1 MIAALFKFDG
11 RLNRGPFWGFSIL
24 LIAVML
30 VIQSVVLSSALGP
43 SVAVVIDQ
51 IQRGEV
57 PAVTDLISMFTGA
70 SQQLGWIAL
79 IMQVVFSYPAAAL
92 CVKRRHDRN
101 RSGIDV
107 WILIGANLLVTLLM
121 LLGIG
126 MTTTEIQGVAVP
138 APAQWMQ
145 LVQLAIFIFGVYLFI
160 VLAFLKGTVGTND
173 YGPDPLQG

>member
-51 IQRGEV
+51 
-57 PAVTDLISMFTGA
+57 
-70 SQQLGWIAL
+70 IAL